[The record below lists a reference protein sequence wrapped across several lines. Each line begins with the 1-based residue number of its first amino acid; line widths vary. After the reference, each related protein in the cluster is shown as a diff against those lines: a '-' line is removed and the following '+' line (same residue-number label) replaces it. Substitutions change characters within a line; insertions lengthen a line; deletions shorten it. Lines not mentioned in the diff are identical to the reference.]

1 MRSALPVFG
10 VITKEDKD
18 NRKKTP
24 DISHKHTYKNSQQN
38 NKSNPKYIKSYI
50 PQPSMIYTSCVQ
62 FSSVQ
67 SLSRVRLFATP

>member
-38 NKSNPKYIKSYI
+38 NKSNPKYIKSI
-50 PQPSMIYTSCVQ
+50 CHD
-62 FSSVQ
+62 
-67 SLSRVRLFATP
+67 